1 MKYDKDDKLDM
12 VLELLKAPN
21 KAKEIA
27 SRYDVAESTL
37 YKWRSR
43 FLSGGKQMLFSYKPG
58 PKEKKSSQKEI
69 ELTQKVKTYE
79 DRIAMLSAEL
89 EISKKKESFLNEE
102 LR

>member
-12 VLELLKAPN
+12 VLDLLKSPN

-27 SRYDVAESTL
+27 SRYNVAESTL
-37 YKWRSR
+37 YKWRCR
-43 FLSGGKQMLFSYKPG
+43 FLSGGKQRLFSY
-58 PKEKKSSQKEI
+58 KEKKSSQKEI

-79 DRIAMLSAEL
+79 NRISILSAEL
-89 EISKKKESFLNEE
+89 EISKKKENFLNEE